1 MILDLLAGFI
11 IICLLIAYFYVMSL
25 AITFWFISIPLFI
38 LWFYWMLKREG
49 ERQKRRER
57 NTTPEEKAREQRD
70 LNLWRAQDDMF
81 RQAKAREKARN
92 RR

>member
-11 IICLLIAYFYVMSL
+11 IICLLILFFYAMSL
-25 AITFWFISIPLFI
+25 AITFWFLSIPLFFI
-38 LWFYWMLKREG
+38 WLVWMLKREG

>member
-38 LWFYWMLKREG
+38 IWFYWMLKHEG
-49 ERQKRRER
+49 ERQRRRER

-81 RQAKAREKARN
+81 RRAKEREKARN

>member
-49 ERQKRRER
+49 ERQQRRER
-57 NTTPEEKAREQRD
+57 NTTPEEKAREQFN
-70 LNLWRAQDDMF
+70 LNLWRAMND
-81 RQAKAREKARN
+81 REKQAREREKARN

>member
-11 IICLLIAYFYVMSL
+11 IICLLIAMAYALSL
-25 AITFWFISIPLFI
+25 ALTFWFISVPLFI
-38 LWFYWMLKREG
+38 VWFVWILKREG
-49 ERQKRRER
+49 ERQQRRER
-57 NTTPEEKAREQRD
+57 NATPDEKYREKRD
-70 LNLWRAQDDMF
+70 LNLWRAQEDMF